1 MAAWGKPWGRTWLAT
16 ACHSKRQLAGARV
29 LTGQRPYAD
38 YSDLLAAHGK
48 EKVYGSIP

>member
-16 ACHSKRQLAGARV
+16 ACHTKPQLAGAGV
-29 LTGQRPYAD
+29 LTGQRLYGD
-38 YSDLLAAHGK
+38 YRDSLVAYGK